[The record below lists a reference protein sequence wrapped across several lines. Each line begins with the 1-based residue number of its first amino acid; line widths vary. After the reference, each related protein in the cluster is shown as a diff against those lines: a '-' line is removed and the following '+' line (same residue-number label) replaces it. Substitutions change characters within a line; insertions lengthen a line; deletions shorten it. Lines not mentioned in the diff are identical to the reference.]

1 MIFNFTTK
9 KRKAMAVGAR
19 IPRSINELDNYLVST
34 SSYLSTPLPVT
45 DGATFATNGERL
57 GLLPAEITQWKAFE
71 AEWTPLFPMYKDVMN
86 SRTRAIRNNL
96 LLIVDK
102 VVAYDQANH
111 ILDRIAASPNATLYD
126 LGVFNINGG
135 VLPKATRTV
144 PTTAI
149 REPVSVTFQ
158 VLGGAIMAIKCYSTT
173 GARAA
178 IYSEADSV
186 QYLFQ
191 TGTPPASV
199 NEDSLKSGLSTK
211 ATFNLAL
218 NPDSKGKYLYI
229 YFRWYNT
236 RHPELSGP
244 WSELQTA
251 MIV

>member
-1 MIFNFTTK
+1 MPT
-9 KRKAMAVGAR
+9 GAR
-19 IPRSINELDNYLVST
+19 IPRSINELGSYLIST
-34 SSYLSTPLPVT
+34 SSYLSAPSPVT
-45 DGATFATNGERL
+45 GGPAFGTNGERL

-71 AEWTPLFPMYKDVMN
+71 DEWSPLYLMYKDIMN

-96 LLIVDK
+96 LLIIDK
-102 VVAYDQANH
+102 VVAYDQTNH

-126 LGVFNINGG
+126 LGIFNINGG

-158 VLGGAIMAIKCYSTT
+158 VLGGAIIAIKCYSSTS
-173 GARAA
+173 ARAS
-178 IYSEADSV
+178 IFSEADSI
-186 QYLFQ
+186 QCLYQ

-199 NEDSLKSGLSTK
+199 NDETLRSGLSTK

-244 WSELQTA
+244 WSELQAA